1 MEGKTAQEKVG
12 LPSER
17 ERERERGRVCCVQMM
32 TPMIERKKVRVCVV
46 ACIRERERERDDHL

>member
-17 ERERERGRVCCVQMM
+17 ES
-32 TPMIERKKVRVCVV
+32 
-46 ACIRERERERDDHL
+46 EREREEGSVVCK